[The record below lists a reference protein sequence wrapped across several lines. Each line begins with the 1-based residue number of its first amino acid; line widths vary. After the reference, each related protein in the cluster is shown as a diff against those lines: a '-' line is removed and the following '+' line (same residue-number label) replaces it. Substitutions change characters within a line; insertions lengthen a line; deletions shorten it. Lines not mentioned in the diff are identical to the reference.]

1 MNRASRQAFLR
12 SIPITLPDSWAFSGD
27 GFRVNE
33 QLTSYAVES
42 NQTFQGMRFWE
53 SDRSDTVPILSHDGV
68 HPNGLLTCLTW
79 GSRNAFANLHPQS
92 HPPLAAWARSRN
104 VLGCEPWP

>member
-12 SIPITLPDSWAFSGD
+12 SIPITLPYSRAFSGD

-53 SDRSDTVPILSHDGV
+53 WIGATLSPLNHYGV
-68 HPNGLLTCLTW
+68 HPNGLLTRLIW
-79 GSRNAFANLHPQS
+79 GSRNAFANLSPQS
-92 HPPLAAWARSRN
+92 NPALAVWPRSRN
-104 VLGCEPWP
+104 VLGYEPWP

>member
-42 NQTFQGMRFWE
+42 NQTFLGMRFWE
-53 SDRSDTVPILSHDGV
+53 SDRSDTVPIKSR
-68 HPNGLLTCLTW
+68 W
-79 GSRNAFANLHPQS
+79 SSRNAFANLPPQS
-92 HPPLAAWARSRN
+92 HPPLAAWVTKQERLGVRAVAV
-104 VLGCEPWP
+104 VLE